1 MFVECFKNNGIPYLR
16 LVDGIRVVKDDG
28 KVTIRKKIIK
38 SIGPLSR
45 YDDGQPNYV

>member
-28 KVTIRKKIIK
+28 KVTIRK
-38 SIGPLSR
+38 
-45 YDDGQPNYV
+45 